1 MYILFQYSSKIN
13 TNNILVSASRT
24 FQIFL
29 TNIKTDIEDKVGHT
43 DCPHLYILRTP
54 LIFLYFSLSLLLFVL
69 LSYLY
74 FQTVHWSDQ
83 DLSRKFK
90 QLWTWG
96 QYHSEL
102 EGPKSFSSVIYTKTN
117 ISGHQKLYKLNTT
130 LYVIDAYKIHFKKQ
144 KVQIVVWTYQK
155 AFYLSIKSVFDITFE
170 CWIQVNSQFN
180 IAFVYSSKIWG
191 NKYIVNYKCFMEIKE
206 IWTLVCD

>member
-29 TNIKTDIEDKVGHT
+29 TNIKTDVEDKVGHT

-54 LIFLYFSLSLLLFVL
+54 LIFLYFSLSLSLPPSLIFVFSDCSL
-69 LSYLY
+69 IRPGSVKEIQAVVNLRPISFRAGRTKVIQLS
-74 FQTVHWSDQ
+74 D
-83 DLSRKFK
+83 
-90 QLWTWG
+90 
-96 QYHSEL
+96 
-102 EGPKSFSSVIYTKTN
+102 YTKTN

-144 KVQIVVWTYQK
+144 KVQIVV
-155 AFYLSIKSVFDITFE
+155 
-170 CWIQVNSQFN
+170 
-180 IAFVYSSKIWG
+180 
-191 NKYIVNYKCFMEIKE
+191 
-206 IWTLVCD
+206 